1 MSSSAKRALSIL
13 ATVATAGRAVGV
25 TEIAR
30 SMALPPGTVFRGLDA
45 LVRADL
51 LARYQASSRYVLGH
65 AACGLKQS
73 LLARFRIREI
83 CLPYLRQLA
92 SATGETTTLYVRL
105 GWYAAR
111 IATAPGSAEVTNAPL
126 SDEVHLLGAAYAGR
140 VILAHLS
147 PPKIAPYRAFV
158 SAHGLK
164 VPRISALQ
172 TELAAIRTR
181 GFALGEPVFSDP
193 RVALALPIRKFDQAI
208 AALAI
213 EGPVFDPLNRKRNDG
228 ISDWR
233 DIGRAIEALIRAQ
246 PALFVHPFEHIDA
259 DEILFSS

>member
-1 MSSSAKRALSIL
+1 MSSSAKRALRIL
-13 ATVATAGRAVGV
+13 SAVGTPGRPVGV

-65 AACGLKQS
+65 AAGGLKQS
-73 LLARFRIREI
+73 LLARFRIREV

-92 SATGETTTLYVRL
+92 SASGETTALYVRL
-105 GWYAAR
+105 GWYAVR
-111 IATAPGSAEVTNAPL
+111 IATAPGTAEVTDVPP
-126 SDEVHLLGAAYAGR
+126 SDDVHLLGASYPGR

-158 SAHGLK
+158 SSHGLEVTK
-164 VPRISALQ
+164 ISVLKA
-172 TELAAIRTR
+172 ELAAVQAR
-181 GFALGEPVFSDP
+181 GFALGEPALSDP
-193 RVALALPIRKFDQAI
+193 RVAVALPIRKFDQAI

-213 EGPVFDPLNRKRNDG
+213 EGPMVEPSNYRRHAG
-228 ISDWR
+228 ISAWR
-233 DIGRAIEALIRAQ
+233 DIRGAIETLIRAQ
-246 PALFVHPFEHIDA
+246 PALFAHPFEHIA
-259 DEILFSS
+259 PDEIVFSS